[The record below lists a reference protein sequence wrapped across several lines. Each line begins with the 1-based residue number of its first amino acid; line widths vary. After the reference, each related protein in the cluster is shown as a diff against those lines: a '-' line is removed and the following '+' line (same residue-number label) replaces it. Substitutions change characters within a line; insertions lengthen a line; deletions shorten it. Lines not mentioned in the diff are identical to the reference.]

1 MNFKLMDEANY
12 NFDAHNQ
19 GWIYEWLYKL
29 EMNNADIMTIELLN
43 EILTESPS
51 LDAFENPVP
60 NAQNEKANL
69 EERTKS
75 LIKSKNLGGM
85 SK

>member
-1 MNFKLMDEANY
+1 MDFKLMDEANY

-29 EMNNADIMTIELLN
+29 EMNNADIMTIEWLN

-51 LDAFENPVP
+51 LDVFEKPIPTANIS
-60 NAQNEKANL
+60 KANL
-69 EERTKS
+69 EVNTKS
-75 LIKSKNLGGM
+75 LIKSQNLGGM